1 MTMSSTYTEAVLK
14 KLTKPE
20 LIDLLIKTEATQGTK
35 ITNLSKGVKD
45 TLAHLKVLEADI
57 TILSTVNKRFVEK
70 LVKTKR
76 QCWKNVQ
83 FSRWDIQEIV
93 GIPNGMFKSVL
104 AWKKREGIES
114 NLWTWK
120 ICQGR
125 FFTKSLWW
133 RRKLNPLTWQS
144 WNFLGIPKS
153 LLMKVYVLIIET
165 FVINAQI

>member
-14 KLTKPE
+14 KPTKPE

-83 FSRWDIQEIV
+83 FSR
-93 GIPNGMFKSVL
+93 
-104 AWKKREGIES
+104 
-114 NLWTWK
+114 
-120 ICQGR
+120 
-125 FFTKSLWW
+125 
-133 RRKLNPLTWQS
+133 
-144 WNFLGIPKS
+144 
-153 LLMKVYVLIIET
+153 
-165 FVINAQI
+165 